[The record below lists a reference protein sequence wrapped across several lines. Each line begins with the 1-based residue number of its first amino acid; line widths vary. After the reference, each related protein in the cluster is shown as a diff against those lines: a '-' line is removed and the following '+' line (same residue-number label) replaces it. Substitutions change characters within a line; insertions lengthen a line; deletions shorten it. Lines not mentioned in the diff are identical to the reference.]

1 MEFEDTP
8 AASEHQEEEV
18 DFPIKHNDEAQ
29 STLVVLSSTEL
40 CLGPIRPQ
48 LPMAMPMRLLQLL
61 LCAGLLASCAEG
73 EGHTGLPFGRA
84 VREKYFQFEP
94 GFRNFNHGGFGATPI
109 PVRRAQEALI
119 TTAEAQP
126 TRWFA
131 GGNGSYHAALAT
143 VRPRLASLMGA
154 NESDLVF
161 LDDASSGLNAVL
173 RSLRWQPNDILL
185 LTTAAYAVLP
195 NTAQWLQRRYGIR
208 TLHVEVHFPATGG
221 ETFLDPV
228 REALEKLGGEASR
241 LRLAVFDHVS
251 SYPPAVL
258 PVEALAKQVKEAAPS
273 ALVLLDGA
281 HALGQVPISMTA
293 LATAGVDFYVTDG
306 HKWLMAP
313 KGSGALWARP
323 SAQPLLEP
331 AIISSDNAPGSSF
344 QSRFDYIGTRD
355 YTPWCAMGSTMDF
368 RRDVLGGE
376 DRIQSYVTG
385 LARWAGRH
393 MADRLGT
400 ETVAPDSMTP
410 GMFALRLPLPEDW
423 TPSQKTACSGL
434 IAQGLIG
441 QYSMQVI
448 SFALHTPTSDGR
460 EEVTHW
466 IRVSAQVYLERSD
479 FEDLTHAVMSLR
491 DMDAAES
498 TPIDAG
504 AGKPERSMQKPPIIW
519 LHVYDLGQMTAKLNT
534 FMLRSMGIGAY
545 HVGVEV
551 LGDEWYFR
559 WSDTAGRRNPWSI
572 CADSKFE

>member
-1 MEFEDTP
+1 
-8 AASEHQEEEV
+8 
-18 DFPIKHNDEAQ
+18 
-29 STLVVLSSTEL
+29 
-40 CLGPIRPQ
+40 
-48 LPMAMPMRLLQLL
+48 
-61 LCAGLLASCAEG
+61 
-73 EGHTGLPFGRA
+73 
-84 VREKYFQFEP
+84 
-94 GFRNFNHGGFGATPI
+94 
-109 PVRRAQEALI
+109 
-119 TTAEAQP
+119 
-126 TRWFA
+126 
-131 GGNGSYHAALAT
+131 
-143 VRPRLASLMGA
+143 MGA

-173 RSLRWQPNDILL
+173 RSLRWQPDDILL

-195 NTAQWLQRRYGIR
+195 NTAQWLQQRYGIR
-208 TLHVEVHFPATGG
+208 TLHVEVHFPATGAG
-221 ETFLDPV
+221 TFLDPV
-228 REALEKLGGEASR
+228 RDAVEKLGAEASR

-313 KGSGALWARP
+313 KGSGALWARG

-331 AIISSDNAPGSSF
+331 TIISSDNAPGSSF

-355 YTPWCAMGSTMDF
+355 YTPWCAMGSAMDF

-448 SFALHTPTSDGR
+448 SFGLHTPASDGR

-479 FEDLTHAVMSLR
+479 FEDLLHAVMSLR
-491 DMDAAES
+491 AQCIS
-498 TPIDAG
+498 
-504 AGKPERSMQKPPIIW
+504 SQ
-519 LHVYDLGQMTAKLNT
+519 
-534 FMLRSMGIGAY
+534 S
-545 HVGVEV
+545 
-551 LGDEWYFR
+551 
-559 WSDTAGRRNPWSI
+559 SI
-572 CADSKFE
+572 VA